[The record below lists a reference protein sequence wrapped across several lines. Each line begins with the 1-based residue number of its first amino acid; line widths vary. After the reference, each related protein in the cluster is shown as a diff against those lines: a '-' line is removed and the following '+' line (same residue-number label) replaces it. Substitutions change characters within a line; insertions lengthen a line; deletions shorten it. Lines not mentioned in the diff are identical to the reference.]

1 MAYPPQG
8 IDLTA
13 CVRAAILAPSI
24 HNSQPWRFHI
34 RPDGVDVYADWQRR
48 LEVIDPDG
56 RQLLISVGAAIFN
69 LGLAIHQSGR
79 TSSVRSQPAGG
90 ESRLVASVDVG
101 GPAPSNPTLD
111 ELANVMPL
119 RHTNRLPF
127 LPDPVATAHL
137 DELESAAVAEGAT
150 LRVVPEPARAAVGR
164 LVRAAEAKLRGAG
177 VYRAELAE
185 WSHARADHVV
195 RPTVGWH
202 AAETLPLRDFGLL
215 TPYRRAP
222 VGPEDTHPVI
232 LVLGTRGDATEDRLR
247 AGQALERVWLT
258 ATARRLAVAPMSQPL
273 DVPQLRRLMSDP
285 GGGWPQ
291 VILLVGHAP
300 PTAPTPRRDVS
311 ETLVDD

>member
-1 MAYPPQG
+1 
-8 IDLTA
+8 
-13 CVRAAILAPSI
+13 
-24 HNSQPWRFHI
+24 
-34 RPDGVDVYADWQRR
+34 
-48 LEVIDPDG
+48 
-56 RQLLISVGAAIFN
+56 
-69 LGLAIHQSGR
+69 
-79 TSSVRSQPAGG
+79 
-90 ESRLVASVDVG
+90 
-101 GPAPSNPTLD
+101 
-111 ELANVMPL
+111 
-119 RHTNRLPF
+119 LPF
-127 LPDPVATAHL
+127 LPDPVATALL
-137 DELESAAVAEGAT
+137 DELEYAAAAQGAT

-164 LVRAAEAKLRGAG
+164 LVREAEARLRGAG

-185 WSHARADHVV
+185 WSHARAEHGMP
-195 RPTVGWH
+195 RATVGWH

-222 VGPEDTHPVI
+222 VGPEDNYPAI
-232 LVLGTRGDATEDRLR
+232 LVMSTRGDATEDRLR

-300 PTAPTPRRDVS
+300 PAAPTPRRDVS